1 MRAISL
7 YKSQGRDSAGGAE
20 RIGENP
26 MKKRNG
32 THLELARD
40 DQGRASELKEA
51 VESQYGG
58 KAKFVQ
64 SVPVREM
71 FGGQAISNTPVSV
84 FDLHG
89 SASGAFR
96 AYAWAQETPEGEQT
110 FFSVLHSPWVV
121 GPIQAVRAVIAAE
134 AISQK

>member
-1 MRAISL
+1 MR
-7 YKSQGRDSAGGAE
+7 E
-20 RIGENP
+20 R
-26 MKKRNG
+26 KG
-32 THLELARD
+32 THVDLARD
-40 DQGRASELKEA
+40 DQSRASELKAA
-51 VESQYGG
+51 VESQHGG

-71 FGGQAISNTPVSV
+71 SGFQTISNTAVSV

-89 SASGAFR
+89 STSGAFR
-96 AYAWAQETPEGEQT
+96 AYAWAGETPEGEQT

-134 AISQK
+134 TRSQK